1 MNRVEPPLM
10 TTSSQRQPLFV
21 MTDGPYITSCFNL
34 STMAT
39 SLQQLTWSLT
49 RILNWQNNLSTTDN
63 SFNDWRKSHRMV
75 TKFDL
80 KRVSRINHGKTFKI
94 RKWQLQCSTF
104 YKVRVINNYQSI
116 ERALSLMLT
125 DCVMDASTT
134 TSENAKAL
142 V

>member
-10 TTSSQRQPLFV
+10 TASSQGQPLFV
-21 MTDGPYITSCFNL
+21 MADGPYITSCFNL

-39 SLQQLTWSLT
+39 SLQQQLTWSLT

-63 SFNDWRKSHRMV
+63 SFNDWRKSQRMV

-80 KRVSRINHGKTFKI
+80 KGVSRINHRKTFKI
-94 RKWQLQCSTF
+94 RKWQLQCPTF

-116 ERALSLMLT
+116 EGAFDVDRLCHGCIHHDMWK
-125 DCVMDASTT
+125 C
-134 TSENAKAL
+134 
-142 V
+142 